1 MSKSKKTAAVN
12 VDASMAALAS
22 ILLQSAATTVHIND
36 LAGKLRCSAIAI
48 YKWLNGAPISPA
60 YAFLL
65 VVKLKHRL
73 DSIAN
78 KRQLEQAK
86 KLFDD
91 CKSDL
96 DAQI

>member
-1 MSKSKKTAAVN
+1 MSKAKKQAAAN
-12 VDASMAALAS
+12 VDAAMAQLAS
-22 ILLQSAATTVHIND
+22 LLLQSAAASLHVND
-36 LAGKLRCSAIAI
+36 LAAKLRCSAIAI

-65 VVKLKHRL
+65 VVKLRHRL

-78 KRQLEQAK
+78 KRQLEQAR
-86 KLFDD
+86 KLLAD
-91 CKSDL
+91 CKADL

>member
-1 MSKSKKTAAVN
+1 MSKSKSKTVDL
-12 VDASMAALAS
+12 DASMAALAA
-22 ILLQSAATTVHIND
+22 ILLQAAASQVHIND

-48 YKWLNGAPISPA
+48 YKWLNGAAISPA
-60 YAFLL
+60 YAFLI

-78 KRQLEQAK
+78 KRQLEQAR
-86 KLFDD
+86 KLLAE
-91 CKSDL
+91 CKADL